1 MADIY
6 NVQHSTY
13 HTQNL
18 YELIADDIANISQ
31 LMWIAPVVQK
41 IRLFQHS
48 VMLCLTLISAKQNIK
63 FYKCSCCDHLSQCAA
78 QFSSSRAF

>member
-6 NVQHSTY
+6 NVQYSTY
-13 HTQNL
+13 YTQNL
-18 YELIADDIANISQ
+18 YELIADDIANLSQ

-41 IRLFQHS
+41 IQLFRHS
-48 VMLCLTLISAKQNIK
+48 GMLCLTLISAKQNIN
-63 FYKCSCCDHLSQCAA
+63 FYKCSYCDHLSQFAA